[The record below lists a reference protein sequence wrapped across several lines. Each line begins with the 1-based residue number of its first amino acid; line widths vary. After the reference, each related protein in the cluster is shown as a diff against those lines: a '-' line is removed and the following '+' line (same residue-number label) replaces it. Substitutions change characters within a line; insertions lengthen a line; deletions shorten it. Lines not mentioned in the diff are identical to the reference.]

1 MKKKRR
7 MNKKVKERLSQL
19 SLSPQTLKN
28 KPRQLARN
36 LESKLI
42 AKCAQQK
49 TLERPSKKKQ
59 QQTQNVVELIVK
71 VLVVAKVVV
80 MMRLKQ
86 KERVEEAAV
95 ELKVSVVVE
104 LNLAVK
110 INRFLFTF
118 L

>member
-1 MKKKRR
+1 
-7 MNKKVKERLSQL
+7 MNKKVKELLSQL

-36 LESKLI
+36 LESELI
-42 AKCAQQK
+42 AKCAKQK
-49 TLERPSKKKQ
+49 TLERAPK
-59 QQTQNVVELIVK
+59 TQNVVELIVK

>member
-1 MKKKRR
+1 
-7 MNKKVKERLSQL
+7 MNKKVKELLSQL

-28 KPRQLARN
+28 KPRQLTRN

-42 AKCAQQK
+42 AKCAKQK
-49 TLERPSKKKQ
+49 TLERAPKKKA
-59 QQTQNVVELIVK
+59 TENPKCSGVNSKSTRGGKSGGNDETK
-71 VLVVAKVVV
+71 T
-80 MMRLKQ
+80 